1 MEKRYVKR
9 PLWMGKKCEDIC
21 FPNEGSI
28 KYFNNQVHR
37 MTHSV
42 NTSEPL
48 FPATHHSQGQ
58 KWLLPL
64 AYKQRMSTLTLLT
77 NYNTGRHSQQKK
89 KKREKTET
97 HSLKNKKSGPGWCT
111 SVSWTQAG
119 NQRVASS
126 IPSQGT
132 CLGCGPG
139 PWLVAHGGQPR
150 VDVSLPFS
158 FPSPLSKI

>member
-1 MEKRYVKR
+1 
-9 PLWMGKKCEDIC
+9 MGKKCEDIC

-58 KWLLPL
+58 KRLLPL
-64 AYKQRMSTLTLLT
+64 AYKERMSTLTLLT

-89 KKREKTET
+89 KKSEKG
-97 HSLKNKKSGPGWCT
+97 NKRHIDYKGRNKT
-111 SVSWTQAG
+111 V
-119 NQRVASS
+119 
-126 IPSQGT
+126 
-132 CLGCGPG
+132 
-139 PWLVAHGGQPR
+139 
-150 VDVSLPFS
+150 
-158 FPSPLSKI
+158 